1 MMKRGLPKLQIY
13 ILADMEGIS
22 GISMLEQCRR
32 STEEYPGGCKYLMDE
47 INVAVDAAFA
57 AGATDVVV
65 CDTHGGGG
73 HLDLDMMDSRAQYE
87 RPKRPL
93 MMPSLTEDFAGVIL
107 LGHHAMAGTPN
118 GFLDHT
124 INGRVWSEFRINDEA
139 VGEIGMEAAYAGHYD
154 VPIIVVTGD
163 ETTAIEAK
171 ARLGA
176 VECAVVKTGTG
187 RLTVESLPIDQAHA
201 VVRTAI
207 TTAIHNI
214 DRYTPSKPAL
224 PAALQLTVK
233 ESAMADRIADA
244 PNIERVD
251 ATTLR
256 AQISE
261 FKDIRIF

>member
-1 MMKRGLPKLQIY
+1 MKIY

-22 GISMLEQCRR
+22 GICMLEQVRR
-32 STEEYPGGCKYLMDE
+32 STEEYPEGCKLLMDE

-73 HLDLDMMDSRAQYE
+73 HLDLGMMDSRAQYE

-93 MMPSLTEDFAGVIL
+93 MMPSLTEEFAGVIL

-118 GFLDHT
+118 GFLNHT
-124 INGRVWSEFRINDEA
+124 MNGRVWSEFRINNEV
-139 VGEIGMEAAYAGHYD
+139 VGEIGIEAAYAGHYD

-171 ARLGA
+171 ARLGS
-176 VECAVVKTGTG
+176 VECAVVKTGLG
-187 RLTVESLPIDQAHA
+187 RSTVDALPLDEAHA
-201 VVRTAI
+201 VVRTVI

-224 PAALQLTVK
+224 PATLELTVK
-233 ESAMADRIADA
+233 DPAMADGISEGASV
-244 PNIERVD
+244 ERVNP
-251 ATTLR
+251 TTLR

-261 FKDIRIF
+261 FKDIRVF